1 MSTPTMNLLI
11 AVPVVLFCSIPLI
24 LTIRR
29 HSGSSF
35 PFGFRMALIET
46 LLATLAFVGLG
57 VLCDWAA
64 RLWIG

>member
-1 MSTPTMNLLI
+1 MNLLI
-11 AVPVVLFCSIPLI
+11 ATPIVLLCSLPLL

-46 LLATLAFVGLG
+46 LLATVAFVGLAL
-57 VLCDWAA
+57 LCDWAA